1 MSFQVEGKTALVTG
15 ANRGIGKAIVESLLQ
30 HGAAKVYASAR
41 NPASVQELLDGW
53 GDRVVALQLDVT
65 DQAQIDQAAQQA
77 HDVDLLINNAGIL
90 NTLLPLDAEAES
102 SLRAE
107 LEVNVFGLLRM
118 AQAFAPVLKNNSGG
132 ALVQL
137 NSVAS
142 LRASAWASTYCA
154 SKAAAYSITQSL
166 REQLAEQD
174 TRVLSVHPGPID
186 TDMAVR
192 AGIDDVAEPVT
203 LVSEGIIESLR
214 QGIFHF
220 YPDSMAR
227 DMGAAYASF
236 AEQVIEA
243 DAVISKDIN

>member
-1 MSFQVEGKTALVTG
+1 MGFQVKGKTALVTG
-15 ANRGIGKAIVESLLQ
+15 ANRGIGKAVVESLLQ
-30 HGAAKVYASAR
+30 HGAARVYAAAR
-41 NPASVQELLDGW
+41 KPDSLQPLVAAW
-53 GDRVVALQLDVT
+53 GDRVVPLQLDVT
-65 DQAQIDQAAQQA
+65 DQKQIEHAAKHA
-77 HDVDLLINNAGIL
+77 GDVELLINNAGIL
-90 NTLLPLDAEAES
+90 NTHMPLDAQAEA
-102 SLRAE
+102 SLRDE

-118 AQAFAPVLKNNSGG
+118 AQAFAPILKQHGGG

-154 SKAAAYSITQSL
+154 SKAAAYSLTQSL
-166 REQLAEQD
+166 REQLAGQG
-174 TRVLSVHPGPID
+174 TQVLSVHPGPIA

-192 AGIDDVAEPVT
+192 AGIDDIAEPVT
-203 LVSEGIIESLR
+203 LVSEGIIESLAS
-214 QGIFHF
+214 GVFHF

-243 DAVISKDIN
+243 ESAIQHQD

>member
-1 MSFQVEGKTALVTG
+1 MGFQIANKTALVTG

-30 HGAAKVYASAR
+30 HGAARVYAAAR
-41 NPASVQELLDGW
+41 KPDSLQALIAAW
-53 GDRVVALQLDVT
+53 GGRVVPLQLDVT
-65 DQAQIDQAAQQA
+65 DQKQIEHAAQQA
-77 HDVDLLINNAGIL
+77 ADVELLINNAGIL
-90 NTLLPLDAEAES
+90 NTHMPLDAQAES
-102 SLRAE
+102 SLRDE

-118 AQAFAPVLKNNSGG
+118 ARAFAPILKKNGGG

-154 SKAAAYSITQSL
+154 SKAAAYSLTQSL
-166 REQLAEQD
+166 REQLAGQG
-174 TRVLSVHPGPID
+174 TQVLSVHPGPIA

-192 AGIDDVAEPVT
+192 AGIDDIAEPVT
-203 LVSEGIIESLR
+203 LVSEGIIASLAS
-214 QGIFHF
+214 GVFHF

-236 AEQVIEA
+236 AEQVIESESA
-243 DAVISKDIN
+243 IQHQ

>member
-1 MSFQVEGKTALVTG
+1 MSFQVKGKTALVTG
-15 ANRGIGKAIVESLLQ
+15 ANRGIGKAIVEALLQ

-41 NPASVQELLDGW
+41 NSASLQPLIDAW
-53 GDRVVALQLDVT
+53 GNRVVSLRLDVT
-65 DQAQIDQAAQQA
+65 DSAHVAQAARKAQ
-77 HDVDLLINNAGIL
+77 DVELLINNAGIL
-90 NTLLPLDAEAES
+90 NTHMPLDAAAES
-102 SLRAE
+102 SLRDE
-107 LEVNVFGLLRM
+107 LEVNLFGLLRM
-118 AQAFAPVLKNNSGG
+118 AQAFAPVLKHNGGG

-166 REQLAEQD
+166 RQQLAEQG
-174 TRVLSVHPGPID
+174 TQVLSVHPGPID

-192 AGIDDVAEPVT
+192 AGIDDIAEPVT
-203 LVSEGIIESLR
+203 LVSEGIIDSLAK
-214 QGIFHF
+214 GIFHF

-243 DAVISKDIN
+243 ESTIAH

>member
-1 MSFQVEGKTALVTG
+1 M
-15 ANRGIGKAIVESLLQ
+15 
-30 HGAAKVYASAR
+30 
-41 NPASVQELLDGW
+41 
-53 GDRVVALQLDVT
+53 
-65 DQAQIDQAAQQA
+65 
-77 HDVDLLINNAGIL
+77 
-90 NTLLPLDAEAES
+90 PLDAQAEA
-102 SLRAE
+102 SLRDE

-118 AQAFAPVLKNNSGG
+118 AQAFAPILKQHGGG

-154 SKAAAYSITQSL
+154 SKAAAYSLTQSL
-166 REQLAEQD
+166 REQLAGQG
-174 TRVLSVHPGPID
+174 TQVLSVHPGPIA

-192 AGIDDVAEPVT
+192 AGIDDIAEPVT
-203 LVSEGIIESLR
+203 LVSEGIIESLAS
-214 QGIFHF
+214 GVFHF

-243 DAVISKDIN
+243 ESAIQHQD

>member
-1 MSFQVEGKTALVTG
+1 MGFQVKGKTALVTG

-30 HGAAKVYASAR
+30 HGAARVYAAAR
-41 NPASVQELLDGW
+41 NPDSLQPLVAVW
-53 GDRVVALQLDVT
+53 GERVVPLQLDVT
-65 DQAQIDQAAQQA
+65 DQKQIEHAAQQA
-77 HDVDLLINNAGIL
+77 GDAELLINNAGIL
-90 NTLLPLDAEAES
+90 NTHMPLDAQAEA
-102 SLRAE
+102 SLRDE

-118 AQAFAPVLKNNSGG
+118 AQAFASILKQHGGG

-154 SKAAAYSITQSL
+154 SKAAAYSLTQSL
-166 REQLAEQD
+166 REQLAGQG
-174 TRVLSVHPGPID
+174 TQVLSVHPGPIA

-192 AGIDDVAEPVT
+192 AGIDDIAEPVT
-203 LVSEGIIESLR
+203 LVSEGIIESLAS
-214 QGIFHF
+214 GVFHF

-227 DMGAAYASF
+227 DMGAAYAGF

-243 DAVISKDIN
+243 ESAIQHQD

>member
-1 MSFQVEGKTALVTG
+1 MGFQVKGKTALVTG
-15 ANRGIGKAIVESLLQ
+15 ANRGIGRAIVESLLQ
-30 HGAAKVYASAR
+30 HGAARVYAAAR
-41 NPASVQELLDGW
+41 KPDTLQPLVAAW
-53 GDRVVALQLDVT
+53 GERVLPLQLDVT
-65 DQAQIDQAAQQA
+65 DQEQIEHAAQQA
-77 HDVDLLINNAGIL
+77 GDVELLINNAGIL
-90 NTLLPLDAEAES
+90 NTHMPLDAQAEA
-102 SLRAE
+102 SLRDE

-118 AQAFAPVLKNNSGG
+118 AQAFAPILKQHGGG

-154 SKAAAYSITQSL
+154 SKAAAYSLTQSL
-166 REQLAEQD
+166 REQLAGQG
-174 TRVLSVHPGPID
+174 TQVLSVHPGPIA

-192 AGIDDVAEPVT
+192 AGIDDIAEPVT
-203 LVSEGIIESLR
+203 LVSEGIIESLAS
-214 QGIFHF
+214 GVFHF

-243 DAVISKDIN
+243 ESAIQHQD

>member
-1 MSFQVEGKTALVTG
+1 MGFQVKGKTALVTG

-30 HGAAKVYASAR
+30 HGAARVYAAAR
-41 NPASVQELLDGW
+41 KPDSLQPLVAAW
-53 GDRVVALQLDVT
+53 GDRVVPLQLDVT
-65 DQAQIDQAAQQA
+65 DQKQIEHAAKHA
-77 HDVDLLINNAGIL
+77 GDVELLINNAGIL
-90 NTLLPLDAEAES
+90 NTHMPLDAQAEA
-102 SLRAE
+102 SLRDE

-118 AQAFAPVLKNNSGG
+118 AQAFAPILKQHGGG

-154 SKAAAYSITQSL
+154 SKAAAYSLTQSL
-166 REQLAEQD
+166 REQLAGQG
-174 TRVLSVHPGPID
+174 TQVLSVHPGPIA

-192 AGIDDVAEPVT
+192 AGIDDIAEPVT
-203 LVSEGIIESLR
+203 LVSEGIIESLAS
-214 QGIFHF
+214 GVFHF

-243 DAVISKDIN
+243 GSAIQHQD